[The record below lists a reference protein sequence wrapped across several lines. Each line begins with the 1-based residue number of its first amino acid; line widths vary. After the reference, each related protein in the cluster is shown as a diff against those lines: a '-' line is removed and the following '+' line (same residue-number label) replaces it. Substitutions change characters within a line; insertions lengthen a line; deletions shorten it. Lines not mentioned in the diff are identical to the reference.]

1 MLLIYT
7 QKVTPRIM
15 YVFKHLCSHLLGIPI
30 KFTSKIEEFIAHEGA
45 KISYGKQALGN
56 EFFIQ
61 KVDLLM
67 EQGFSEIEIKIQTW
81 DDTVCFFPLPESSDL
96 PFDIFAASFYLLSR
110 YEEYLPHVKDEAGRF
125 PAGESLAAQESFLH
139 KPVVDI
145 WALKFL
151 EILLDRFPDLEY
163 TPRKFR
169 TGSII
174 TSENTFIYKN
184 KGFLRSFMGM
194 MLDLFSLQ
202 LGKVV
207 DRLQVWTRLKDDP
220 HNIFEDLIEL
230 IKEHNIYMIF
240 MFQLSDFSIH
250 DRNISHNRIPHRA
263 VIKSVADYAQVG
275 LLVGYYAMEDIQN
288 LRKEKLRLE
297 EIVHNTVDHVM
308 NSKYD
313 LKLPDHYNSLTE
325 LEITNDHSMG
335 YPEKSGFRAGTCSP
349 FLFYDINMEVTT
361 PLKIHPYAFNSQII
375 NTTNKTKVM
384 EELTRM
390 LEEVKA
396 VDGKF
401 RAVFKNSDFSAYSDK
416 DLYYSFLKHIHEAE

>member
-7 QKVTPRIM
+7 QKVTPRII
-15 YVFKHLCSHLLGIPI
+15 YVFKHLCTHLLGIPI

-45 KISYGKQALGN
+45 KLSYGRQALGN

-61 KVDLLM
+61 KVELLM
-67 EQGFSEIEIKIQTW
+67 EQGFSELEIKVQTW
-81 DDTVCFFPLPESSDL
+81 DDTVCFFPLPDASDI

-125 PAGESLAAQESFLH
+125 PAGESLAHQESFLN

-151 EILLDRFPDLEY
+151 EILLDRFPELEY
-163 TPRKFR
+163 APRKFR
-169 TGSII
+169 TGTVI
-174 TSENTFIYKN
+174 TSEHTFIYKN

-194 MLDLFSLQ
+194 MLDLFSFNI
-202 LGKVV
+202 GKVA
-207 DRLQVWTRLKDDP
+207 DRLQVWARIKDDP

-230 IKEHNIYMIF
+230 IKEHNIYMLF

-275 LLVGYYAMEDIQN
+275 LLVGYYAMEEIQN

-308 NSKYD
+308 NDKYD
-313 LKLPDHYNSLTE
+313 LKLPDHYNSLIE

-335 YPEKSGFRAGTCSP
+335 YPDQPGFRAGTCSP
-349 FLFYDINMEVTT
+349 FLFYDINMEITT
-361 PLKIHPYAFNSQII
+361 PLKVHPYAFNSGYVSSRSPD
-375 NTTNKTKVM
+375 KLK
-384 EELTRM
+384 EEVSRL
-390 LEEVKA
+390 LQEVKA

-401 RAVFKNSDFSAYSDK
+401 RAVFKNQDFSNYADK
-416 DLYYSFLKHIHEAE
+416 ELYYSLLKLIHEAE